1 MGPTDGV
8 FGWGVE
14 KPGQAFMLE
23 DMHDSQALN
32 IPYTQSHEAGH
43 SCPCDADCR
52 SSTEA
57 GKQEMEVINSSDS
70 LSLCII
76 FRLHIVTL
84 TYDRLIL

>member
-23 DMHDSQALN
+23 DMDDSKALN
-32 IPYTQSHEAGH
+32 IPCTQSHEAGRL
-43 SCPCDADCR
+43 CPCDAVRR

-57 GKQEMEVINSSDS
+57 GKQEVEVINSSDS
-70 LSLCII
+70 LSL
-76 FRLHIVTL
+76 
-84 TYDRLIL
+84 